1 MKSTASAGPRQRGQS
16 MVELALVLPLLL
28 LILFGIVD
36 LGRVFNAYIAIT
48 NASREGALCGSFY
61 PPGELADNGVLC
73 GTYYPVGTANETL
86 IRQRVLRE
94 AKPTVMLDPTKIQIT
109 STGGAPGSPVTV
121 TVEYPFAAVSMMMG
135 SFFPSN
141 PYNLKATTVMMVRKI
156 P

>member
-1 MKSTASAGPRQRGQS
+1 MKSTASAGPRERGQS

-48 NASREGALCGSFY
+48 NASREGALYGSFY
-61 PPGELADNGVLC
+61 PPV
-73 GTYYPVGTANETL
+73 NESAKAR
-86 IRQRVLRE
+86 IRERVLQE
-94 AKPTVMLDPTKIQIT
+94 AQPTVMLDSNLIHV
-109 STGGAPGSPVTV
+109 SSVATGSGTEPVTV

-141 PYNLKATTVMMVRKI
+141 PYNLKATTVMMVRETLS

>member
-1 MKSTASAGPRQRGQS
+1 

-48 NASREGALCGSFY
+48 NASREGALYGSFY
-61 PPGELADNGVLC
+61 PPVDEA
-73 GTYYPVGTANETL
+73 AKTL
-86 IRQRVLRE
+86 IKNRVLQE
-94 AKPTVMLDPTKIQIT
+94 AKPTIILNPALVQVT
-109 STGGAPGSPVTV
+109 SLGVVAGSPVTV

-141 PYNLKATTVMMVRKI
+141 PYNLKATTVMMVRE
-156 P
+156 